1 MTARPR
7 PLSQASGY
15 AAEGQDILAMSDA
28 GARGL
33 GSGRTV
39 ASESRG
45 TEYVRDSGAE
55 WMSGG
60 AKRQCDRALGRHQR
74 CSLHVAPG
82 DSLVATPQFPAITS
96 ER

>member
-1 MTARPR
+1 
-7 PLSQASGY
+7 
-15 AAEGQDILAMSDA
+15 MSDA

-33 GSGRTV
+33 GSGRVV

-45 TEYVRDSGAE
+45 TEYVRESGVE

-60 AKRQCDRALGRHQR
+60 AKRQCDRGALGRHQR

-82 DSLVATPQFPAITS
+82 DSLVTTPRFPVITS
-96 ER
+96 EW